1 MITPRRGQT
10 IKGIRAIQ
18 TLREVREVRE
28 VATPTI
34 RKPGSRGYEVP
45 PGRVTAL
52 NGQSLDD
59 SPWHRTA
66 GDAETALKP

>member
-1 MITPRRGQT
+1 MITPRRGQV
-10 IKGIRAIQ
+10 IEGIRAIQ

-34 RKPGSRGYEVP
+34 RKPGSRGT
-45 PGRVTAL
+45 TAL